1 MNVDDKLK
9 ALVLFSGGLDSTT
22 TLAIA
27 KAERYDVMA
36 LTINY
41 QQRHNFEIKASKKI
55 LSKIPNIKHIIFNI
69 DLSKIGG
76 SALTD
81 NQIDVPTNKTSG
93 IPITYVP
100 ARNTIFLSI
109 ATSFAEK
116 YSIPNIFIGVNAVDY
131 SGYPDCRPEFITA
144 FQNTINLGTKAG
156 VEGSTIKIHTPLIGL
171 TKSEIITKGAN
182 LGVDYSQTVSCYNLS
197 DLGEACGLCDSCRFR
212 KQGFI
217 NAGISDN
224 TIYKKT

>member
-131 SGYPDCRPEFITA
+131 SGYPDCRPEFISS
-144 FQNTINLGTKAG
+144 FEDTINLGTKFG
-156 VEGSTIKIHTPLIGL
+156 IEKGKLIINTPLINMS
-171 TKSEIITKGAN
+171 KKDIIKYGYS
-182 LGVDYSQTVSCYNLS
+182 LGIDYSLTVSCYNL
-197 DLGEACGLCDSCRFR
+197 DNHGRACGSCDSCEFR
-212 KQGFI
+212 RQGFEL
-217 NAGISDN
+217 AGIKDP
-224 TIYKKT
+224 THYKN